1 MSGVSSGYLEG
12 SRITLWKLNLMYVP
26 RSLDD
31 RSLGSSNITG
41 GPESIEIGFMRLRE
55 WEPVRKEKIWMGWRT
70 GLYIRPEVST
80 VKWR

>member
-55 WEPVRKEKIWMGWRT
+55 
-70 GLYIRPEVST
+70 
-80 VKWR
+80 